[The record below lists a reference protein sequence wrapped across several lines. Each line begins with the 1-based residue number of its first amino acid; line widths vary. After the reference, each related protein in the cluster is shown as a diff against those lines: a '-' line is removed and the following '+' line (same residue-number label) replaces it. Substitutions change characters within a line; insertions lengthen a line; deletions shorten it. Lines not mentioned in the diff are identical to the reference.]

1 MPRAKPQVEIIM
13 LNGNMLS
20 LKLKP
25 TKGIS
30 RHKSSLLQTYTK
42 YKNVVKAGDA
52 KYYAYTTIRGVKV
65 YLGKHAT
72 EVAAA
77 IAIAVAEADKDVLD
91 GVHDT
96 EGRLDDVVF
105 VKAKDPKLMS
115 PLHGID
121 DKEASRLAS
130 PVSVPPSPLEPC
142 NIFGA
147 ANLKGRLH
155 KSLLQSWQEDHG
167 QPFEPTA
174 NASSMRIPHI

>member
-77 IAIAVAEADKDVLD
+77 IAIAEADKDVLD

-96 EGRLDDVVF
+96 EGRLDDVVFDF

-174 NASSMRIPHI
+174 NASTMRTPLI